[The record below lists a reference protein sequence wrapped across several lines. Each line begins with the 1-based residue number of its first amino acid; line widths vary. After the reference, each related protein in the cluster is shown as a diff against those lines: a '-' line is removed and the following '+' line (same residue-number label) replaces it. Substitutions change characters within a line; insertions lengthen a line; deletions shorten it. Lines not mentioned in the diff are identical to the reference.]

1 VADESRGEALLVI
14 PVPEEAICQ
23 KYIPRY
29 LERIDRR
36 IMMAQI
42 KSVRGLDTQ
51 AKSLLQ
57 KINDRMVIRYA
68 ERCRKLVEKRGRCS
82 EDTLAFCNAE
92 FGRLGALITEL
103 ADSL

>member
-1 VADESRGEALLVI
+1 MVI
-14 PVPEEAICQ
+14 PVPDEAICP

-36 IMMAQI
+36 IMVAQI

-51 AKSLLQ
+51 AKALLQ
-57 KINDRMVIRYA
+57 KINDRMIPRYVK
-68 ERCRKLVEKRGRCS
+68 RCQRLVERRGACS
-82 EDTLAFCNAE
+82 ESTLAFCNAE
-92 FGRLGALITEL
+92 FGRLEALITEL